1 MKIIHMSD
9 LHLSADGALVWE
21 EDCRRKFLTAIKQI
35 KMMRDV
41 DAIIVSGD
49 ISNDG
54 SLNSYYFA
62 DRVFSELSIPTY
74 WCVGNHDNLSVMFTT
89 FKPKFCH
96 LSDQALLGGW
106 RFYFVNSV
114 ARDNDDPNS
123 NRSKGIVTMN
133 VRNEL
138 DGLLS
143 KNPEPSIVVLH
154 HPSLEIGGWQD
165 NKILKDRE
173 TFREM
178 LYCHKNVKLVL
189 SGHVHTFFVKRDKN
203 ILYSTASGIGFAF
216 STKLPKYEIKQG
228 QEGFSCIS
236 LNKKDIFIENI
247 LLEVK

>member
-1 MKIIHMSD
+1 
-9 LHLSADGALVWE
+9 
-21 EDCRRKFLTAIKQI
+21 
-35 KMMRDV
+35 
-41 DAIIVSGD
+41 
-49 ISNDG
+49 
-54 SLNSYYFA
+54 
-62 DRVFSELSIPTY
+62 
-74 WCVGNHDNLSVMFTT
+74 MFTT

-114 ARDNDDPNS
+114 AKDNDDPNS

-178 LYCHKNVKLVL
+178 LCRHKNVKLVL

-203 ILYSTASGIGFAF
+203 ILYSTASSTGFAF
-216 STKLPKYEIKQG
+216 STELPKYEIKQG

-236 LNKKDIFIENI
+236 LNKKDIFIENT

>member
-1 MKIIHMSD
+1 
-9 LHLSADGALVWE
+9 
-21 EDCRRKFLTAIKQI
+21 
-35 KMMRDV
+35 
-41 DAIIVSGD
+41 
-49 ISNDG
+49 
-54 SLNSYYFA
+54 
-62 DRVFSELSIPTY
+62 
-74 WCVGNHDNLSVMFTT
+74 MFTT

-114 ARDNDDPNS
+114 AKDNDDPNS

-178 LYCHKNVKLVL
+178 LCRHKNVKLVL

-203 ILYSTASGIGFAF
+203 ILYSTASSIGFAF

-228 QEGFSCIS
+228 QECFSCIS